1 MKLRSQNVSENITG
15 ILVKLGLTATQAKI
29 YASLVT
35 LGKTNATSL
44 TKFSKI
50 SRQDVYQTLNEL
62 FDMSLIEKKVT
73 KPIEYQAV
81 SPKMCLEILT
91 TRRNRI
97 TNETNHAAE
106 KIFAQFKTIPEES
119 NREASQLLLVPRKEP
134 VLFRAHDMIDYAQET
149 IRVITPSQKMS
160 PWIIDETNFFLNA
173 LKRNVTLQL
182 ITDFPTNLNSW
193 QKALAPFEN
202 EPLFMVKYISSPPSI
217 SFGIYDRKKIILE
230 LLASGTYLDSEV
242 VITENSSVIEMA
254 STYFELT
261 WNQAAIKKLSRVESA
276 ANM

>member
-1 MKLRSQNVSENITG
+1 VRERSQNVSENITG

-44 TKFSKI
+44 TKFSQI

-97 TNETNHAAE
+97 THETSQAAE
-106 KIFAQFKTIPEES
+106 KIFAHFTKIPEES

-149 IRVITPSQKMS
+149 ICVITPSQKMS

-173 LKRNVTLQL
+173 LRRNVTLHL

-193 QKALAPFEN
+193 RKALTPFEN
-202 EPLFMVKYISSPPSI
+202 EPLFKIKYISSPPSI
-217 SFGIYDRKKIILE
+217 SFGIYDGKKIILE
-230 LLASGTYLDSEV
+230 LLANGTYLDSEV

-254 STYFELT
+254 SSYFELA
-261 WNQAAIKKLSRVESA
+261 WNQATIKNFAEW
-276 ANM
+276 NQPH